1 MAQLIS
7 VKLSRFD
14 GSPWGFRLQ
23 GGKDFGTP
31 LIVQK
36 VNNGSPAEA
45 AGLRAGDAV
54 IKVNNT
60 EMFSLRHKD
69 AQDVIVRAGN
79 SFEVTVQR
87 GGSTW
92 RPSVSPVTPS
102 IPSPQPHMPVGNISP
117 VTKTSLAAKK
127 PEGPLIGSGHNF
139 SPKPFLNGSSDAGAI
154 KSIVNKQYNSPVGIY
169 SEQTIAETLS
179 AQAEVLAGGVL
190 GVNFKKNE
198 KNYNA
203 QNSEVFKMVQ
213 EADKEPRSPEPVPS
227 RTEFYSSV
235 SKAIG
240 GHATS
245 PRSPTPIGR
254 AMGYSHPALSIASS
268 HRDDGHSNDEQLRLE
283 QSSRASSTSDKRE
296 TYETTFCHGCDCR
309 IVGVFVRI
317 KEKNLHVECFKCSTC
332 GTSLKNVGYY
342 NINNKL
348 YCDIHA
354 KLVARQ
360 QAPAGYVPITVPPGG
375 KAPAGTISAALG
387 NLTCPKS
394 PPLNNGT
401 TVAPALSTICRPTS
415 DHGKPARS
423 YYRPSEFT
431 PTNGH
436 ANGCIEKDIFDEK
449 TFTSTITIRTG
460 SEVVSKEECP
470 DNNRIKTNKR
480 PTVTSKIPALRIEE
494 NKSPPL
500 VFDPV
505 INDGKSEK
513 AVVGTYAIPRY
524 PITNNPTK
532 SRVQITTVKRQNDVK
547 KPENPTSRDKTDFSK
562 TDMDPMDYN
571 TYLTNHKQKFS
582 QVISAMINGEDNNNR
597 TMSKY
602 TNNDTRLKNEINH
615 SFPINFHTSS
625 SSLATF
631 LLAHR
636 TTHPETLPA
645 SPTTPPDSSSSSI
658 SSSPIPPIT
667 TRTNHFGIPPIDTP
681 SFHPVQT
688 PSSNIGGPKPFSG
701 SRVAPPNF
709 SSPPVS
715 NSAVNNFNR
724 PQSQTVTGRYSGL
737 PKGFPLRGFIDF
749 KLYRLSHSLL
759 TKYLYFSLFTRTNC
773 LNQSQILMRPQKID
787 LCSCDL
793 HSLHT
798 RQLIPSS
805 PHSFEKQNKQPNK
818 KPHQSPSKESYSEC
832 NYYEEVIE
840 EPRSRQEEHSRPPSS
855 VKGKTLN
862 WPPAKSLEDVTY
874 PTASPIWID
883 PNPVLHRQP
892 RQNVREKRV
901 CLQEACCRSQSVSRN
916 EDCEYERELAC
927 WGEDNMD
934 KANSNAPFYR
944 KTESCMETRRE
955 CRASSLPRPE
965 SAEGSRRSLTPTRIN
980 QPTPKPW
987 TATVSSGAYSHVEAP
1002 QVPDPPV
1009 CKVCTCRI
1017 VCEKT
1022 SGPSGAEHEQEHHY
1036 HKVVCDL
1043 CKPPTPEPEPQPICL
1058 YEQEAEEVQE
1068 VVEETENETID
1079 LSKLVP
1085 EDVAICPKGVESQH
1099 NMYTETME
1107 KDEGNLHIKKTTIYE
1122 KTVEVVTPERGMSP
1136 APDSDA
1142 GRQSATSMADREVA
1156 GFSGRQECVQ
1166 AASVITSAIN
1176 TNRQLDE
1183 LRKQEDERRRIYEE
1197 ECRREEERIRREA
1210 EEEKCRE
1217 ENRLR
1222 ILREEKEAKARR
1234 IEESRKQ
1241 TEKCCRLEEEE
1252 RKHVSFSEKSRH
1264 EDVQQP
1270 IKSWQEQQYM
1280 REERNDADSSM
1291 RSQEC
1296 YRSVKKQVQVQD
1308 SYNQIEEEQRQCLRE
1323 QVEIH
1328 KSLRQQQPISER
1340 QPSLQ
1345 ERRLQKRFR
1354 PQSAEEMAALQE
1366 PVCQRKHVQFVTDSD
1381 AGIRQLPQS
1390 TVKNTTPKEYKTP
1403 MCDALTTAPARSY
1416 SPFHPGVGKTE
1427 ELKHYSTEIR
1437 YQEISHQAPPP
1448 QQEYYKGPYERP
1460 VSPFTDALII
1470 APDRP
1475 YTPLGEEVK
1484 GVFPVDKPDAAR
1496 PYTPINQQ
1504 QEGYCHP
1511 AEILYTDSSTR
1522 QSRTRERSLRKVEGP
1537 RPLPT
1542 PPPDYRLRDSSISP
1556 ARSLSRPTTPAECKV
1571 RSGGLKKPDTIPFY
1585 QKHLV
1590 AVEQEAVASTPY
1602 VPSRSPTPHR
1612 KSPAPGPPDPPAYY
1626 TRAQAPRIRDPPQQ
1640 SCQRSAQ
1647 QLPPYSG
1654 PYEKVS
1660 YHMEE
1665 DTPQGHRSS
1674 DFVGTRSSYH
1684 QESSGNE
1691 SYSCQYQRREEEKR
1705 VEKTSC
1711 QEKRIEERRCYQETS
1726 EDEGETC
1733 GISKISRTQPSLPC
1747 PISHSAIS
1755 DRIQRT
1761 GVKVLPTPAVNTSS
1775 QISET
1780 RRICHQERNTS
1791 SYSSQKQ
1798 ESTCANTGVT
1808 VLPCRAITD
1817 TGASRAGVVIVPC
1830 EGAETSQTC
1839 PRAGICVTPTPDRS
1853 GLCVSPALHGR
1864 SAAKCT
1870 GEKGIRSGGSEID
1883 IGNCPASGVRV
1894 GTCTDGSVCVA
1905 PCKVPGFAPVS
1916 CPKPAQKPK
1925 CPLSKPVPFPHIPLP
1940 DEPQVEPCDV
1950 CPLKKQQ
1957 ESFPPIKQQQ
1967 QQQPRTT
1974 LSQQL
1979 TCMTVKRDKQ
1989 VVHLFKSQAEASE
2002 QCDDGLHCEPREPQ
2016 KNSCSDGLHCEPRKN
2031 SCSDGLHCEPRKN
2044 TCSDGKHC
2052 EPETYRPEPTLSRA
2066 PYAPQPFS
2074 KTQNLVDPPNLSSQP
2089 DLGSGVGGI
2098 GPQGRKFAGSSA
2110 PKRGKGIL
2118 NQAATGRQPVCGH
2131 CQAYVR
2137 GPFITALGQIWC
2149 PEHFVCVNSQCRRH
2163 LQDIGFVEEK
2173 GQLYCEY
2180 CFERFIA
2187 PSCNKC
2193 NNKIKGD
2200 CLNAIGKHYHP
2211 ECFNCTYCGK
2221 LFGNS
2226 PFFLEEGLP
2235 YCEADWNELFTTK
2248 CYACGFPVEAGD
2260 RWVEALNNNYHS
2272 QCFNCTMCKKNL
2284 EGQSFYA
2291 KGGRPFCKNHAR

>member
-737 PKGFPLRGFIDF
+737 PKGFPLRG
-749 KLYRLSHSLL
+749 
-759 TKYLYFSLFTRTNC
+759 
-773 LNQSQILMRPQKID
+773 
-787 LCSCDL
+787 
-793 HSLHT
+793 
-798 RQLIPSS
+798 
-805 PHSFEKQNKQPNK
+805 
-818 KPHQSPSKESYSEC
+818 
-832 NYYEEVIE
+832 
-840 EPRSRQEEHSRPPSS
+840 
-855 VKGKTLN
+855 
-862 WPPAKSLEDVTY
+862 
-874 PTASPIWID
+874 
-883 PNPVLHRQP
+883 
-892 RQNVREKRV
+892 
-901 CLQEACCRSQSVSRN
+901 
-916 EDCEYERELAC
+916 
-927 WGEDNMD
+927 
-934 KANSNAPFYR
+934 
-944 KTESCMETRRE
+944 
-955 CRASSLPRPE
+955 
-965 SAEGSRRSLTPTRIN
+965 
-980 QPTPKPW
+980 
-987 TATVSSGAYSHVEAP
+987 
-1002 QVPDPPV
+1002 
-1009 CKVCTCRI
+1009 
-1017 VCEKT
+1017 
-1022 SGPSGAEHEQEHHY
+1022 
-1036 HKVVCDL
+1036 
-1043 CKPPTPEPEPQPICL
+1043 
-1058 YEQEAEEVQE
+1058 
-1068 VVEETENETID
+1068 
-1079 LSKLVP
+1079 
-1085 EDVAICPKGVESQH
+1085 
-1099 NMYTETME
+1099 
-1107 KDEGNLHIKKTTIYE
+1107 
-1122 KTVEVVTPERGMSP
+1122 
-1136 APDSDA
+1136 
-1142 GRQSATSMADREVA
+1142 
-1156 GFSGRQECVQ
+1156 
-1166 AASVITSAIN
+1166 
-1176 TNRQLDE
+1176 
-1183 LRKQEDERRRIYEE
+1183 
-1197 ECRREEERIRREA
+1197 
-1210 EEEKCRE
+1210 
-1217 ENRLR
+1217 
-1222 ILREEKEAKARR
+1222 
-1234 IEESRKQ
+1234 
-1241 TEKCCRLEEEE
+1241 
-1252 RKHVSFSEKSRH
+1252 
-1264 EDVQQP
+1264 
-1270 IKSWQEQQYM
+1270 
-1280 REERNDADSSM
+1280 
-1291 RSQEC
+1291 
-1296 YRSVKKQVQVQD
+1296 
-1308 SYNQIEEEQRQCLRE
+1308 
-1323 QVEIH
+1323 
-1328 KSLRQQQPISER
+1328 
-1340 QPSLQ
+1340 
-1345 ERRLQKRFR
+1345 
-1354 PQSAEEMAALQE
+1354 
-1366 PVCQRKHVQFVTDSD
+1366 
-1381 AGIRQLPQS
+1381 
-1390 TVKNTTPKEYKTP
+1390 
-1403 MCDALTTAPARSY
+1403 
-1416 SPFHPGVGKTE
+1416 
-1427 ELKHYSTEIR
+1427 
-1437 YQEISHQAPPP
+1437 
-1448 QQEYYKGPYERP
+1448 
-1460 VSPFTDALII
+1460 
-1470 APDRP
+1470 
-1475 YTPLGEEVK
+1475 
-1484 GVFPVDKPDAAR
+1484 
-1496 PYTPINQQ
+1496 
-1504 QEGYCHP
+1504 
-1511 AEILYTDSSTR
+1511 
-1522 QSRTRERSLRKVEGP
+1522 
-1537 RPLPT
+1537 
-1542 PPPDYRLRDSSISP
+1542 
-1556 ARSLSRPTTPAECKV
+1556 
-1571 RSGGLKKPDTIPFY
+1571 
-1585 QKHLV
+1585 
-1590 AVEQEAVASTPY
+1590 
-1602 VPSRSPTPHR
+1602 
-1612 KSPAPGPPDPPAYY
+1612 
-1626 TRAQAPRIRDPPQQ
+1626 
-1640 SCQRSAQ
+1640 
-1647 QLPPYSG
+1647 
-1654 PYEKVS
+1654 
-1660 YHMEE
+1660 
-1665 DTPQGHRSS
+1665 
-1674 DFVGTRSSYH
+1674 
-1684 QESSGNE
+1684 
-1691 SYSCQYQRREEEKR
+1691 
-1705 VEKTSC
+1705 
-1711 QEKRIEERRCYQETS
+1711 
-1726 EDEGETC
+1726 
-1733 GISKISRTQPSLPC
+1733 
-1747 PISHSAIS
+1747 
-1755 DRIQRT
+1755 
-1761 GVKVLPTPAVNTSS
+1761 
-1775 QISET
+1775 
-1780 RRICHQERNTS
+1780 
-1791 SYSSQKQ
+1791 
-1798 ESTCANTGVT
+1798 
-1808 VLPCRAITD
+1808 
-1817 TGASRAGVVIVPC
+1817 
-1830 EGAETSQTC
+1830 
-1839 PRAGICVTPTPDRS
+1839 
-1853 GLCVSPALHGR
+1853 
-1864 SAAKCT
+1864 
-1870 GEKGIRSGGSEID
+1870 
-1883 IGNCPASGVRV
+1883 
-1894 GTCTDGSVCVA
+1894 
-1905 PCKVPGFAPVS
+1905 
-1916 CPKPAQKPK
+1916 
-1925 CPLSKPVPFPHIPLP
+1925 
-1940 DEPQVEPCDV
+1940 
-1950 CPLKKQQ
+1950 
-1957 ESFPPIKQQQ
+1957 
-1967 QQQPRTT
+1967 
-1974 LSQQL
+1974 
-1979 TCMTVKRDKQ
+1979 
-1989 VVHLFKSQAEASE
+1989 
-2002 QCDDGLHCEPREPQ
+2002 
-2016 KNSCSDGLHCEPRKN
+2016 
-2031 SCSDGLHCEPRKN
+2031 
-2044 TCSDGKHC
+2044 
-2052 EPETYRPEPTLSRA
+2052 
-2066 PYAPQPFS
+2066 
-2074 KTQNLVDPPNLSSQP
+2074 
-2089 DLGSGVGGI
+2089 SGVGGI